1 MSKQDTC
8 LRVVT
13 ALDERMRSTSID
25 RVKVTALCRDAG
37 ISRAT
42 FYENF
47 CDVYAVATWAWDY
60 LMQGTLYQMGI
71 TLGCRAAH
79 LRKFE
84 VLREHVAFFGNAMRI
99 VGYSS
104 ICQHGGRYMEEHMAR
119 VFRKKARRDFT
130 PEEALQVEFFNTGA
144 KHMTRHWV
152 ERGMAESPEQ
162 MAELFCSFVPE
173 FLLPYLEADETRGA
187 MPGEQ
192 AVSAG

>member
-1 MSKQDTC
+1 MSKQETC

-25 RVKVTALCRDAG
+25 RVKVTDLCRDAS

-47 CDVYAVATWAWDY
+47 CDVYGVATWAWDY
-60 LMQGTLYQMGI
+60 LMQGTLYQMGV
-71 TLGCRAAH
+71 TLGCHAAH

-99 VGYSS
+99 VSYSS
-104 ICQHGGRYMEEHMAR
+104 ICQHGGRYMEEHMESLF
-119 VFRKKARRDFT
+119 VQKAGRELTSD
-130 PEEALQVEFFNTGA
+130 EALQVEFYNTGA

-152 ERGMAESPEQ
+152 ERGMAEPPAQ
-162 MAELFCSFVPE
+162 MADLFCSFVPK
-173 FLLPYLEADETRGA
+173 FLLPYLEPANAQERHA
-187 MPGEQ
+187 
-192 AVSAG
+192 